1 MNFARKP
8 FENER
13 LPRLVF
19 LTAAAAVLV
28 VTAVHGFFLA
38 RYLVREQE
46 ALDIQVEELETGL
59 EDTTRQVSEARE
71 ALARAERSTGDERT
85 VFLTTLYRRKGFSW
99 TGLFNELERITPA
112 DVRIRSVAPFEAD
125 GRMAVTL
132 DVVGRTLA
140 NVLQMVT
147 ALETST
153 YFAMVFPL
161 DEVDLSEMGGGDSGI
176 AATLQLHY
184 VEPEAALDEPPEVE
198 DGGEETPPDDPEAA
212 EGAELPDEEALEEP
226 AETEAQTTR
235 EDVP

>member
-1 MNFARKP
+1 MAGLNFARKP

-19 LTAAAAVLV
+19 VTAAAALLLL
-28 VTAVHGFFLA
+28 TAVHGFYLA

-59 EDTTRQVSEARE
+59 DDTTRQVADARQG
-71 ALARAERSTGDERT
+71 LARAEQSSGDERT

-147 ALETST
+147 ALETSA

-161 DEVDLSEMGGGDSGI
+161 DEVDLSEMGGDDSGI

-184 VEPEAALDEPPEVE
+184 VEPDPSPDAATEGE
-198 DGGEETPPDDPEAA
+198 GGEEAPP
-212 EGAELPDEEALEEP
+212 GDEEAEPSEP
-226 AETEAQTTR
+226 APPSEE
-235 EDVP
+235 VP